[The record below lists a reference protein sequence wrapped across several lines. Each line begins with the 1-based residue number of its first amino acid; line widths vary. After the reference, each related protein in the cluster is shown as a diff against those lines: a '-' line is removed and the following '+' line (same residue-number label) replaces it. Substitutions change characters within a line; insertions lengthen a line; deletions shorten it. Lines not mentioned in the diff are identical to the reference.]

1 MRSAVI
7 CLAAGLASGACLAQE
22 FRSSISGIVTDPQG
36 ASVPAATVSATQ
48 NETGGKSGTVSSA
61 DGQYTLPLL
70 RPGTYTITAQ
80 APGFKRFMQQGFAVG
95 TNERLRLDVKL
106 ELGGT
111 SETVTVS
118 AEGSLLETASANTG
132 QDISTGTI
140 EDMPMNGRTALV
152 LAQLSYGVMPASNPL
167 FNRPFDNAGPSGFS
181 MGGGRNQTNE
191 LLLDGAP
198 DTTNDLRVAYNP
210 PVDAVQEL
218 KVEVFNTDAAY
229 GHTGGGTVN
238 TVLKSGTNTLHGTA
252 YEFNQT
258 SALDANPWLLNAG
271 GQTQPSSRYNQYG
284 VNAGAPVYIPKLF
297 NGRNKV
303 FWFFA
308 WEGIQD
314 AFPEPQ
320 TITVPTAAER
330 GGDFSALLPLGNNYQ
345 IYNPYSGV
353 QQGSRI
359 ARSPLPNNVIPST
372 LLSPVAKA
380 YLSYLPLPNIAG
392 QANGENNYTTPS
404 VRSDTFDSEL
414 GRLDFNLSDRNKLFW
429 DFRHNGRV
437 ENRGNLFRSIAT
449 GNYLTR
455 INWGTTLDDVYTLTP
470 TLVLDTRLNWTRF
483 DEGNTKPSYGFNP
496 TSLGFPGYL
505 DQNSEQLLMPAVS
518 ISGYQGFSSSAGN
531 WTPNDNYQIF
541 LTATKVLGN
550 HTLKTGVDIRE
561 YRLSNVS
568 FGNSS
573 GSFSFG
579 NNWTVGP
586 LDNSPSSPLGQAAAA
601 FMMGLP
607 TGGSFDING
616 ASTAGEKY
624 FSGFV
629 QDDWRV
635 RSNLTLNLGL
645 RYEQD
650 FPTMERFDRSVN
662 GFAFGAANP
671 IQAQAQALYAQ
682 NPIPQIPA
690 GQFRTPGGLLFA
702 SPSNPGL
709 YSPQS
714 HFVSPRFGFAW
725 SPGGAGSKTVI
736 RGGFGIFV
744 TPIGINGVIQPGFS
758 QSTPFVPSLDGY
770 LSVNATLSN
779 PFPSGFL
786 QPAGST
792 QGLSTYLGQSI
803 SFYNPAPVN
812 PYSMR
817 WDFDVE
823 HTLGKNV
830 VIEAGYE
837 GNHAVHLTDNQS
849 LDYFPAQY
857 LSTLP
862 FRDNATINML
872 SANVPSP
879 FHNLIPGVGISG
891 STVHVSQLLLP
902 YPQFTGVTED
912 GVTDFSS
919 YFDMLSARIEKRF
932 SNGLQLLANYSY
944 SRLMAYDT
952 RLNAQDPV
960 PEKMVDSIDHPHRM
974 VVSGRYEL
982 PFGKGKMFATGAGP
996 VVNRVIGGWIAN
1008 FIYTYETGAPL
1019 GWGNVIY
1026 LGGPLNIDPHN
1037 PNQTFNT
1044 AVFDRNSKEQLSD
1057 NLRTFPERFSNLRS
1071 DSTNNVDFSMIKDIP
1086 IKERLTLEFR
1096 AEFFNLFNHPLFNGP
1111 DLTPTDASFGS
1122 IPKGPANL
1130 PRTTQ
1135 LALRL
1140 AW

>member
-1 MRSAVI
+1 VRIQSI
-7 CLAAGLASGACLAQE
+7 CILFLTASGLGLAQE
-22 FRSSISGIVTDPQG
+22 FRSSISGLVLDPQG
-36 ASVPAATVSATQ
+36 ASVPNTKVSATQ
-48 NETGGKSGTVSSA
+48 NETGAKSSTLSSA
-61 DGQYTLPLL
+61 DGHYTLPLL
-70 RPGTYTITAQ
+70 RPGTYTISAE
-80 APGFKRFMQQGFAVG
+80 APGFKRYLQQGFAVG
-95 TNERLRLDVKL
+95 TNERLQLDVKL

-111 SETVTVS
+111 TDTVTVN
-118 AEGSLLETASANTG
+118 AEGSLLETASASTG
-132 QDISTGTI
+132 QSIGTKTI

-181 MGGGRNQTNE
+181 MGGGPNQKNE

-238 TVLKSGTNTLHGTA
+238 TVLKGGTNTLHGTL

-258 SALDANPWLLNAG
+258 SALDANPWSLNAA
-271 GQTQPSSRYNQYG
+271 GQTQPASRYNQYG
-284 VNAGAPVYIPKLF
+284 ANAGAPVYIPRLF
-297 NGRNKV
+297 NGKNKV

-308 WEGIQD
+308 YEGIKD
-314 AFPEPQ
+314 SFPEPSI
-320 TITVPTAAER
+320 ITVPTAAER
-330 GGDFSALLPLGNNYQ
+330 GGDFSALLPLGGIYTV
-345 IYNPYSGV
+345 YNPYSGV
-353 QQGSRI
+353 KQG
-359 ARSPLPNNVIPST
+359 ARVARTPFPGNIIPSSM
-372 LLSPVAKA
+372 LNPLSKA
-380 YLSYLPLPNIAG
+380 YLSYLPLPNLPG
-392 QANGENNYTTPS
+392 LANGENNYASPS

-437 ENRGNLFRSIAT
+437 EDRGNLFRTIAT
-449 GNYLTR
+449 GNFLTR

-496 TSLGFPGYL
+496 TNLGFPSYL
-505 DQNSEQLLMPAVS
+505 DQYSEQLLMPAVS
-518 ISGYQGFSSSAGN
+518 ISGYQGVGSGAGN
-531 WTPNDNYQIF
+531 WTPNDNYQLF
-541 LTATKVLGN
+541 TTATKVLGN
-550 HTLKTGVDIRE
+550 HTLKVGVDARE

-586 LDNSPSSPLGQAAAA
+586 LDNSPGAPLGQAAAA

-616 ASTAGEKY
+616 ASTAAEKY
-624 FSGFV
+624 ISGFV

-635 RSNLTLNLGL
+635 RPNLTLNLGV

-650 FPTMERFDRSVN
+650 FSTTERFDRTVN
-662 GFAFGAANP
+662 GFAFGSANP

-682 NPIPQIPA
+682 NPIPQISV
-690 GQFRTPGGLLFA
+690 GQFKTPGGLLFA
-702 SPSNPGL
+702 STGNPNI
-709 YSPQS
+709 YTPQS
-714 HFVSPRFGFAW
+714 HFFSPRFGFAW
-725 SPGGAGSKTVI
+725 SPWGTGSKTVV

-744 TPIGINGVIQPGFS
+744 TPLGINGVIQPGFS
-758 QSTPFVPSLDGY
+758 QSTPFLPTLDGY
-770 LSVNATLSN
+770 LTVNSTLSN
-779 PFPSGFL
+779 PFPTGFIQPSGSSL
-786 QPAGST
+786 GP
-792 QGLSTYLGQSI
+792 STYLGQGV
-803 SFYNPAPVN
+803 SFFNPNPLN

-817 WDFDVE
+817 WDLD
-823 HTLGKNV
+823 
-830 VIEAGYE
+830 IEREFGRNIVFEIGYE
-837 GNHAVHLTDNQS
+837 GNHSIHLPDNQN
-849 LDYFPAQY
+849 LDYVPGQY
-857 LSTLP
+857 LSQLP
-862 FRDNATINML
+862 FRDNATINLL

-912 GVTDFSS
+912 GVNDFSS
-919 YFDMLSARIEKRF
+919 YFDMLSMRVEKRF

-944 SRLMAYDT
+944 SRLMSYST
-952 RLNAQDPV
+952 RLNAEDPS
-960 PEKMVDSIDHPHRM
+960 PENFVDGIDHPHR
-974 VVSGRYEL
+974 VVISGRYEL
-982 PFGKGKMFATGAGP
+982 PFGKGKRFATGTGP
-996 VVNRVIGGWIAN
+996 IVNRLVGGWIAN
-1008 FIYTYETGAPL
+1008 FIYTYETGSPL

-1037 PNQTFNT
+1037 PDHTFST
-1044 AVFDRNSKEQLSD
+1044 TPFDRNPSDQLSD
-1057 NLRTFPERFSNLRS
+1057 NLRTLPPRFSNLRS
-1071 DSTNNVDFSMIKDIP
+1071 DSTNNVDFSVIKDIP
-1086 IKERLTLEFR
+1086 IRDRLTLEFR
-1096 AEFFNLFNHPLFNGP
+1096 AEFFNFFNHPLFNGAN
-1111 DLTPTDASFGS
+1111 LSPTSPSFGT
-1122 IPKGPANL
+1122 IPNGPANL
-1130 PRTTQ
+1130 PRSTQ